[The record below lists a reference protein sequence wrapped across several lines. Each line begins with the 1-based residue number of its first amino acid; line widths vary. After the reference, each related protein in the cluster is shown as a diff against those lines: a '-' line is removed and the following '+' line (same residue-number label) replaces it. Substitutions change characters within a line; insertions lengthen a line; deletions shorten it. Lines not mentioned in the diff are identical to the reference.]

1 MAARAANAVPFL
13 ADYLPAML
21 GQASALISSE
31 FHAEVRAR
39 GFTVAEWRVLAC
51 LATGLQI
58 SIGDLAE
65 ATLSKQPTLT
75 RQLDRMEAS
84 GYIGR
89 TQHPVDGRVTL
100 VHISAK
106 GKRIAKR
113 LVELSHAHEK
123 RVLEPF
129 GMDRADD
136 LKRMLRQLIDF
147 HQSRNASHPDEA

>member
-1 MAARAANAVPFL
+1 MATKATSPIPFV

-21 GQASALISSE
+21 RRASVLISAD
-31 FHAEVRAR
+31 FHAEVQAR

-51 LATGLQI
+51 LAPGLQI
-58 SIGDLAE
+58 SIGDLAQ

-100 VHISAK
+100 VHISPQ

-113 LVELSHAHEK
+113 LVELSHEHEK
-123 RVLEPF
+123 KVLEPF
-129 GMDRADD
+129 GLDRADD
-136 LKRMLRQLIDF
+136 LKRMLRQLIAF
-147 HQSRNASHPDEA
+147 HQSRSVTDADET